1 MNHGALCNDK
11 NATLDIILCTVYV
24 MHTIVPS
31 ATRWG
36 LSSALAPS
44 QNNPYLVHEKS
55 SCYADYHP
63 LGQIPLP
70 IITRKN
76 RKCYSFRQ
84 IPGSLSTH
92 NADGNGDIKEPIDLV
107 TKRTT
112 LHVHHAFF
120 VYFSLLGYN
129 VKRSN
134 GTYCR
139 RRKQQFFFLF
149 FSYTLMCSLKIQLQK
164 ISP

>member
-1 MNHGALCNDK
+1 
-11 NATLDIILCTVYV
+11 

-44 QNNPYLVHEKS
+44 QNNPCLVHEES

-63 LGQIPLP
+63 LGQILP
-70 IITRKN
+70 PIMTRKN

-92 NADGNGDIKEPIDLV
+92 NADGNGDIKEAIGLIA
-107 TKRTT
+107 KRTT

-120 VYFSLLGYN
+120 VHFSLLDYN

-134 GTYCR
+134 GTNCR
-139 RRKQQFFFLF
+139 RRKQRFFCSF
-149 FSYTLMCSLKIQLQK
+149 FTLWCTPQK
-164 ISP
+164 FNFGKSHLDLTNYM